1 MHDLTQ
7 AVSLCACANSVG
19 KLKVLVHGPLTS
31 RSGMLM
37 NNNAGMLEEKGS
49 HNEQALATSRAAK
62 TVPASQAEA
71 KQAKQEAKA
80 KQAAD
85 AKQAKQKADAKQ
97 ASETKLAKQA
107 KQEAEAKQAAE
118 SKKLVKAKA

>member
-37 NNNAGMLEEKGS
+37 NNNAGMLEDKGS
-49 HNEQALATSRAAK
+49 HNEQALATSRAA
-62 TVPASQAEA
+62 TTMPAFQAEA
-71 KQAKQEAKA
+71 KVK
-80 KQAAD
+80 D
-85 AKQAKQKADAKQ
+85 A
-97 ASETKLAKQA
+97 S
-107 KQEAEAKQAAE
+107 
-118 SKKLVKAKA
+118 